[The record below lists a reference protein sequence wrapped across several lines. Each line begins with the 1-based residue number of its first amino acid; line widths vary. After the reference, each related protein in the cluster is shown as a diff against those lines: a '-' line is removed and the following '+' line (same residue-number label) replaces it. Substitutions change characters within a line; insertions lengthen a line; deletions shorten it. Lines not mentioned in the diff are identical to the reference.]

1 MDAEG
6 KFFGAEQFN
15 PRLITTQI
23 VAMQGLFFFTITSLT
38 SCANFLSGEQQSMS
52 SLFLWEDYT
61 WSTRRGVVLVCCV
74 WATALVMAVSLRF
87 IVERAKKCLDFV
99 CTYHFFNLVAT
110 WLMSGL
116 PLSYRWW
123 VVQGVGLL
131 IAVLLGEWI
140 CFLEETKE
148 IKVNKPRLT
157 TEV

>member
-1 MDAEG
+1 
-6 KFFGAEQFN
+6 
-15 PRLITTQI
+15 
-23 VAMQGLFFFTITSLT
+23 
-38 SCANFLSGEQQSMS
+38 MS

-148 IKVNKPRLT
+148 IKVNKPDISHVATRLKKWYVHTKSRHFFARSTMNLSDTAMTSAVAHTQHTRT
-157 TEV
+157 TPRRVLHV